1 SRSSL
6 PAPACASRPRCRK
19 RGRTST
25 GRRYAS
31 SRRPPDASTSSCCAL
46 CEPGGAGVVQA
57 GAMPTVRF
65 LSDEGDLEVDVPE
78 GGPLVDV
85 CDEHDAPVPFSCRS
99 ASCGTCRLD
108 VLEGL

>member
-1 SRSSL
+1 
-6 PAPACASRPRCRK
+6 
-19 RGRTST
+19 
-25 GRRYAS
+25 
-31 SRRPPDASTSSCCAL
+31 
-46 CEPGGAGVVQA
+46 
-57 GAMPTVRF
+57 MPTVRF

-108 VLEGL
+108 VLEGLDAFEPPSVEETDVLRVFADPPTRRLACQARLRPGPGLVVVRPAEE